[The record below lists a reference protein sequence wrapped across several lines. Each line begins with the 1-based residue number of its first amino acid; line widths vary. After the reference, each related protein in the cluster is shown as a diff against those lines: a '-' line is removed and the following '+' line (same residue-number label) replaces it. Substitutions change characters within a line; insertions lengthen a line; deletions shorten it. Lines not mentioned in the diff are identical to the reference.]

1 MIVIVEKFKAAFMAH
16 VPDADPAKHRSVVK
30 TSLYE
35 LTSVLV
41 KNDDEA
47 VEVCKEL
54 RKEGVHAFI
63 LCPGFTHKA
72 VARIVDAV
80 GNGISVNIAR
90 VDGPSNEVAL
100 KIMREA
106 VGSREKPRVS
116 GKLFIKRLHWPRVA
130 LNQTCLIHLV
140 PIS

>member
-1 MIVIVEKFKAAFMAH
+1 MTEKFKAAFIAH
-16 VPDADPAKHRSVVK
+16 VPDANPTKHRCVVE

-41 KNDDEA
+41 RNDDEA

-80 GNGISVNIAR
+80 GDGASVNIAR
-90 VDGPSNEVAL
+90 GDGPSNEAAL
-100 KIMREA
+100 KIMSKVGWFKRE
-106 VGSREKPRVS
+106 R
-116 GKLFIKRLHWPRVA
+116 
-130 LNQTCLIHLV
+130 
-140 PIS
+140 

>member
-1 MIVIVEKFKAAFMAH
+1 MAVKFKAAFIAR
-16 VPDADPAKHRSVVK
+16 VPDADSAEHRCSIK

-41 KNDDEA
+41 KDDDQA

-72 VARIVDAV
+72 VARIVDTV
-80 GNGISVNIAR
+80 GDDVSVNIAR
-90 VDGPSNEVAL
+90 GDGPSHEAAL
-100 KIMREA
+100 KIMSEA
-106 VGSREKPRVS
+106 GWFKKEKS
-116 GKLFIKRLHWPRVA
+116 
-130 LNQTCLIHLV
+130 
-140 PIS
+140 

>member
-1 MIVIVEKFKAAFMAH
+1 MGVKFKAAFIVR
-16 VPDADPAKHRSVVK
+16 VPDADPAKHRCSVK

-80 GNGISVNIAR
+80 GDDVSVNVAR
-90 VDGPSNEVAL
+90 GDGPSHETAI
-100 KIMREA
+100 KIMSEA
-106 VGSREKPRVS
+106 GWFEKEKS
-116 GKLFIKRLHWPRVA
+116 
-130 LNQTCLIHLV
+130 
-140 PIS
+140 